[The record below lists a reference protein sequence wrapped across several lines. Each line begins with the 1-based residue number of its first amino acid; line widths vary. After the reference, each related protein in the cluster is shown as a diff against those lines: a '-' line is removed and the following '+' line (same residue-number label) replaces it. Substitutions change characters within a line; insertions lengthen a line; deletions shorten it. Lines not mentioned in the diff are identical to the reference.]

1 MENSKKLLKN
11 SASARRADKTIKL
24 APSSQPNATLTHSVD
39 SKLITAKLYS
49 FLSQHLTSESKLL
62 LALSGGLDSCVLL
75 HLLAEVK
82 HTFPFELQAMHVHH
96 GLSPHADTWTL
107 LCAKTCESLNVPLQV
122 VYVNVDKSSKLG
134 VEAAARHL
142 RYQAL
147 FNHKFGDVLP
157 DYVVAAH
164 HEDDQ
169 AETLLLQ
176 LLRGAGV
183 KGLSSMAALDETRRL
198 LRPLLDVPRQKLHDY
213 AVQHQIEWCD
223 DESNENT
230 QYERN
235 FIRHEVMPVL
245 ESRYQSVKSVLART
259 ASHLAEANTLLDTL
273 ATLDAGE
280 LLLNNSLCLH
290 GLRQLDIPRAKNVLR
305 WWLAQNQLAMPT
317 AEHLTEIIQQLLNA
331 KLDADLSIKLQH
343 LTLKRYQQ
351 RAYLCI
357 DNAAEP
363 FDMVWNGEAALT
375 LPNGGQ
381 LQFKQVSGA
390 GLALKFGMSKLR
402 ITNRSGGERFKPN
415 PLRPTRTLKHLLQEA
430 NIPPWQRDRLPLIYW
445 QDTLA
450 CVPGIG
456 VTHELLAGDGE
467 LGLKVVWQDMFT
479 ATNVAVNNHL

>member
-1 MENSKKLLKN
+1 MENLKKLLK
-11 SASARRADKTIKL
+11 SSPSARRADKL
-24 APSSQPNATLTHSVD
+24 AKQVQSSQPDAKLTHALV
-39 SKLITAKLYS
+39 SKLHS
-49 FLSQHLTSESKLL
+49 FLTQHLSPQPKLL

-82 HTFPFELQAMHVHH
+82 HIFLFELQAMHVHH
-96 GLSPHADTWTL
+96 GLSPNADAWTA
-107 LCAKTCESLNVPLQV
+107 LCAKMCESLHVPLQV
-122 VYVNVDKSSKLG
+122 VYVSVDPSSKQG
-134 VEAAARHL
+134 IEAAAREL

-147 FNHKFGDVLP
+147 FNHKFGEVLP
-157 DYVVAAH
+157 DYVVTAH
-164 HEDDQ
+164 HQDDQ

-183 KGLSSMAALDETRRL
+183 KGLSSMAALDKTRRL
-198 LRPLLDVPRQKLHDY
+198 LRPLLDVPRQTLHEY

-280 LLLNNSLCLH
+280 LLLNNSLCLQ
-290 GLRQLDIPRAKNVLR
+290 GLNQLNTPRAKNVLR
-305 WWLAQNQLAMPT
+305 WWFAQNQLAMPN

-331 KLDADLSIKLQH
+331 KSDADLSIKLQH

-445 QDTLA
+445 HDTLA

-456 VTHELLAGDGE
+456 VAHELLAGDGE
-467 LGLKVVWQDMFT
+467 LGLEVVWQDMFT